1 MLSNRQNVSER
12 QFEILISNLLK
23 YGVILATAVV
33 FIGGVLYLIRHGS
46 ETPNYQIFRSEPS
59 YFRNPEAVA
68 TAAFSG
74 RRRGIIQLGLL
85 LLIITPVARVA
96 FSLVAFMRQRDSTYI
111 VVTLIVLAGLLIS
124 LSGN

>member
-1 MLSNRQNVSER
+1 MSANRSNLSER
-12 QFEILISNLLK
+12 QFEILVGNLLR
-23 YGVILATAVV
+23 YGVIIATAVV
-33 FIGGVLYLIRHGS
+33 FIGGVFYLINHGN
-46 ETPNYQIFRSEPS
+46 EAPNYEIFRGEPP
-59 YFRNPEAVA
+59 YFSSPEGVA

-96 FSLVAFMRQRDSTYI
+96 FSLLAFIRQRDSLYI
-111 VVTLIVLAGLLIS
+111 IITIIVLLGLLIS